1 MTLAYQVKNPYTQ
14 ESIGQFHFSTKDDI
28 ENCLTILR
36 KGRKTQSNL
45 RAFQRSDIL
54 RKLAGLLES
63 HAESLAKMITHETGK
78 TIADSRVEL
87 TRAIN
92 TAIAC
97 SEEARQIQG
106 EVLDSDAYAPARGR
120 TGVVSYTP
128 IGTVLCITPF
138 NFPINIAMHKIGPA
152 FAAGN
157 RIILKPA
164 PINQG
169 SAAKLVELCYEAGI
183 PKEVLQLVVPDIDEM
198 AGLVSHPEVNAI
210 NFTGGHPAAEAIAA
224 HAGYKKMLFELGG
237 SDPLI
242 VMPDADLNGAV
253 NAAIQQRF
261 ATAGQRCT
269 AAKRLFVHKDVY
281 DEFRDL
287 LVKASSEL
295 VVGDPSK
302 EETFVGPLVNE
313 QSAIQIQAVIDQSI
327 EMGAKVALGGH
338 REGNIVYPTI
348 LETVPDDSP
357 VMNEEVFGPVI
368 PLRSFDCIDEII
380 PVINSSEYG
389 LQAGVFTHDMRTIHR
404 LFDELDV
411 GTLAT
416 NDGPGFRAEHFPF
429 GGVKNSGIGRE
440 GIKYAIREMSVTKTL
455 VL

>member
-1 MTLAYQVKNPYTQ
+1 MTSAYQVKNPYTQ
-14 ESIGQFHFSTKDDI
+14 ECIGQYQFNTKEEI
-28 ENCLTILR
+28 ETSLSLLK
-36 KGRKTQSNL
+36 KGRKTQSEL
-45 RAFQRSDIL
+45 RAFQRADIL
-54 RKLAGLLES
+54 RKLAGLLET
-63 HAESLAKMITHETGK
+63 HAESLARMITEETGK

-92 TAIAC
+92 TAIAS

-106 EVLDSDAYAPARGR
+106 EVLDSDAYAPARRR
-120 TGVVSYTP
+120 TGIVRFVP

-157 RIILKPA
+157 RIVLKPA
-164 PINQG
+164 PINRA
-169 SAAKLVELCYEAGI
+169 SAEKLVVLCYEAGI
-183 PKEVLQLVVPDIDEM
+183 PQDVLQLVVPDIEEM
-198 AGLVSHPEVNAI
+198 AGLVSHPDIDAI

-242 VMPDADLNGAV
+242 VMPDGDLDAAV
-253 NAAIQQRF
+253 NAAIHQRF

-269 AAKRLFVHKDVY
+269 AAKRLFVHQDVY
-281 DEFRDL
+281 SQFRDL

-295 VVGDPSK
+295 VVGDPALDD
-302 EETFVGPLVNE
+302 TFVGPLVNE
-313 QSAIQIQAVIDQSI
+313 MSANHIHSVIEQSI
-327 EMGAKVALGGH
+327 KMGASVALGGH
-338 REGNIVYPTI
+338 REGNIIFPTI
-348 LETVPDDSP
+348 LENLPDDCP
-357 VMNEEVFGPVI
+357 VMTEEVFGPVI
-368 PLRSFDCIDEII
+368 PLRAFESLDEII
-380 PVINSSEYG
+380 PVINSSDYG
-389 LQAGVFTHDMRTIHR
+389 LQAGVFTHDLKVIDR

-429 GGVKNSGIGRE
+429 GGVKKSGIGRE